1 MDPSDDCTFW
11 YVGDYYKAGATNYST
26 RIGGFRMPG
35 CVERA
40 AACTVKNR
48 GGAAVSYWT
57 SSRGKAILARHAVGR
72 DTTIDE
78 LAAARFNL
86 AYGTQD
92 GNVIV
97 EDPVVGDRPTVRT
110 LIDRAAAAT
119 DPAQYAPILHRLN
132 ANAAMVCK

>member
-35 CVERA
+35 CVQRA
-40 AACTVKNR
+40 TACTTKNR
-48 GGAAVSYWT
+48 GGAPVSYWT
-57 SSRGKAILARHAVGR
+57 TGRGKAILASHPLSRN
-72 DTTIDE
+72 TTLDE
-78 LAAARFNL
+78 LAAARLNI

-92 GNVIV
+92 SNLIV
-97 EDPVVGDRPTVRT
+97 EDPIVGDRPAVRT
-110 LIDRAAAAT
+110 LLDRAAAAA